1 MPKGFNIHTK
11 ILNKLSEREQNKSL
25 RSLNTNTNLS
35 DFCSNDYLGFAKTL
49 KVEGRG
55 SYGATGSRLI
65 SGNSKEIEE
74 LEQKIADFHGAATGL
89 IFNSGYDANVGLFS
103 SIADKGDTLIYDQ
116 YIHASIRDG
125 IRLSNAR
132 SFSFDHNDLDSLE
145 KKLQQA
151 TGHILVAVESVYSM
165 DGDLAPL
172 KEIIEVC
179 EKYEAQ
185 VVLDEAHATGV
196 VGKKGLGLAKE
207 LGVESKLF
215 ARIHTFGKAMGC
227 HGAIV
232 LGSKNL
238 RDYLINFS
246 RSFIYTTALSG
257 HSLKAI
263 ENAYNKLEEADA
275 IIKQLHQNISLFK
288 SLLSNR
294 LKAKLIPSSSPIQ
307 CILVPNNEAVK
318 NVESK
323 LVEEGFNIK
332 AILHPTVEKGKE
344 RMRVCIH
351 SFNTEEEIKLCVS
364 SLEKLIV

>member
-1 MPKGFNIHTK
+1 MPKGFNIHAK

-49 KVEGRG
+49 KVEEHG

-89 IFNSGYDANVGLFS
+89 IFNSGYDANIGLFS

-151 TGHILVAVESVYSM
+151 TGHTLVAVESVYSM
-165 DGDLAPL
+165 DGDLARL

-185 VVLDEAHATGV
+185 IVLDEAHATGV
-196 VGKKGLGLAKE
+196 VGKKGLGLAQE

-263 ENAYNKLEEADA
+263 ENAYNKLEESDA
-275 IIKQLHQNISLFK
+275 IIKRLHQNINLFK

-294 LKAKLIPSSSPIQ
+294 LKTKLIPSSSPIQ
-307 CILVPNNEAVK
+307 CILVPDNEAVK

-323 LVEEGFNIK
+323 LLEEGFNIK